1 MGVIEIYMMSSQ
13 VSGIVLATGSLREVA
28 QFVAEWAW
36 DIWWALVLGFTIS
49 GAIQAYVSQERM
61 VELLG
66 GRGFRE
72 IGLGS
77 FFGFLS
83 SSCSFAAIA
92 TTRTIFKKGASPEA
106 SLAAFQFASTNLVIE
121 IGLVMWILLGWQFV
135 VADFLGGVFLI
146 FLFAVI
152 TKYLIPNSWF
162 ESARDHP
169 DETGGGM
176 QMDTILSLLLR
187 VPKRLL
193 SSFSPRSPSTT
204 TSSHEHKHTHEHH
217 HEAHTEHNQMPSR
230 IGWRY
235 AFRRAIHEWKM
246 VWSDIIVGFVI
257 AGFIAAY
264 VPQSTWTQ
272 LFALAPQ
279 GTFAWVA
286 LGSLIGVIVGIVT
299 FICSVANVPFALVLW
314 SAGIPFGGV
323 LSFIFADLIVPQIVN
338 IYRKY
343 YGLRMAITL
352 FVSIFLVAF
361 VSGILI
367 HYLFVGLNLVP
378 QATTGGA
385 VSGTYTLVLNVLFTP
400 LFLAQVYVT
409 YIEPRRGSYS
419 VSA

>member
-1 MGVIEIYMMSSQ
+1 MAIEEAGVISSQ
-13 VSGIVLATGSLREVA
+13 ICGIVLATGSLHEVG
-28 QFVAEWAW
+28 QFIIEWAW

-61 VELLG
+61 IELLG
-66 GRGFRE
+66 GRGPRE
-72 IGLGS
+72 IGLGA

-135 VADFLGGVFLI
+135 IADFLGGVFLI
-146 FLFAVI
+146 LLFAVI
-152 TKYLIPNSWF
+152 TKYLVPDSWF

-187 VPKRLL
+187 APKRLL
-193 SSFSPRSPSTT
+193 STRSSTT
-204 TSSHEHKHTHEHH
+204 TSESSRGEHEH
-217 HEAHTEHNQMPSR
+217 AHTEHDEMQSES
-230 IGWRY
+230 GWKY

-246 VWSDIIVGFVI
+246 VWSDIIVGFII

-272 LFALAPQ
+272 LFSLAPR

-286 LGSLIGVIVGIVT
+286 LGSLIGVIVGIIT

-323 LSFIFADLIVPQIVN
+323 LAFIFADLIVPQIVN

-343 YGLRMAITL
+343 YGLRMAVTL
-352 FVSIFLVAF
+352 FVSIFFVAF

-385 VSGTYTLVLNVLFTP
+385 VPGTYTLVLNVLFTP

-409 YIEPRRGSYS
+409 YIEPRRGSRPTT
-419 VSA
+419 A

>member
-1 MGVIEIYMMSSQ
+1 MDIVGANIIGSQ
-13 VSGIVLATGSLREVA
+13 ISAIVLATGSFREVG

-49 GAIQAYVSQERM
+49 GVIQAYVSQERM
-61 VELLG
+61 VDLLG
-66 GRGFRE
+66 GRGLRE
-72 IGLGS
+72 IELGA

-92 TTRTIFKKGASPEA
+92 ATRTIFKKGASPEA

-135 VADFLGGVFLI
+135 AADFLGGIFLI
-146 FLFAVI
+146 LLLAVI
-152 TKYLIPNSWF
+152 TKYLIPTSWF
-162 ESARDHP
+162 ERAREHP

-187 VPKRLL
+187 IPKRVL
-193 SSFSPRSPSTT
+193 STGSPPG
-204 TSSHEHKHTHEHH
+204 SSESHQEHH
-217 HEAHTEHNQMPSR
+217 HGHAHHPDHDAHVEHDEAPSKT
-230 IGWRY
+230 GWKY
-235 AFRRAIHEWKM
+235 AFRRAIHEWEM
-246 VWSDIIVGFVI
+246 VWSDIIIGFII

-272 LFALAPQ
+272 LFTLAPQ

-323 LSFIFADLIVPQIVN
+323 LAFIFADLIVPQIVN

-343 YGLRMAITL
+343 YGLRMAIAL
-352 FVSIFLVAF
+352 SVSIFIVA
-361 VSGILI
+361 VISGILI

-378 QATTGGA
+378 QATDRGA
-385 VSGTYTLVLNVLFTP
+385 VSGIYTLVLNVLFTP

-409 YIEPRRGSYS
+409 YIEPRRGSRPTP
-419 VSA
+419 A

>member
-1 MGVIEIYMMSSQ
+1 MAIGEAGVISSQ
-13 VSGIVLATGSLREVA
+13 ICGIVLATGSLQEVGR
-28 QFVAEWAW
+28 FILEWAW

-66 GRGFRE
+66 GRGGRE
-72 IGLGS
+72 IGLGA

-121 IGLVMWILLGWQFV
+121 IGLVMWILIGWQFV
-135 VADFLGGVFLI
+135 IADFLGGVFLI
-146 FLFAVI
+146 LLFAVI
-152 TKYLIPNSWF
+152 TKYLVPDSWF

-187 VPKRLL
+187 APKQLL
-193 SSFSPRSPSTT
+193 STRSSTT
-204 TSSHEHKHTHEHH
+204 TSESSRGEHEH
-217 HEAHTEHNQMPSR
+217 AHTEHDEMQPEP
-230 IGWRY
+230 GWKY

-246 VWSDIIVGFVI
+246 VWSDIIVGFII

-272 LFALAPQ
+272 LFSLAPQ

-286 LGSLIGVIVGIVT
+286 LGSLIGVIVGIIT

-323 LSFIFADLIVPQIVN
+323 LAFIFADLIVPQIVN

-343 YGLRMAITL
+343 YGLRMAVTL
-352 FVSIFLVAF
+352 FVSIFFVAF

-385 VSGTYTLVLNVLFTP
+385 VPGTYTLVLNVLFTP

-409 YIEPRRGSYS
+409 YIEPRRGSRPTT
-419 VSA
+419 A

>member
-1 MGVIEIYMMSSQ
+1 MAVGAVSVISNQIST
-13 VSGIVLATGSLREVA
+13 VVLATGSLQEVG
-28 QFVAEWAW
+28 QFILEWAW

-66 GRGFRE
+66 GRGSRE
-72 IGLGS
+72 IGLGA

-135 VADFLGGVFLI
+135 IADFLGGVFLI
-146 FLFAVI
+146 LLFAAI
-152 TKYLIPNSWF
+152 TKYLVPDSWF

-193 SSFSPRSPSTT
+193 SSTNISEPE
-204 TSSHEHKHTHEHH
+204 SSRGEHEHAQDH
-217 HEAHTEHNQMPSR
+217 AHTDHDEMQPEPS
-230 IGWRY
+230 WKY

-246 VWSDIIVGFVI
+246 VWSDIIVGFII

-264 VPQSTWTQ
+264 VPQSAWTQ
-272 LFALAPQ
+272 LFSLAPQ

-323 LSFIFADLIVPQIVN
+323 LAFIFADLIVPQIVN

-343 YGLRMAITL
+343 YGLRMAVTL
-352 FVSIFLVAF
+352 FVSIFFVAF

-385 VSGTYTLVLNVLFTP
+385 VPGTYTLVLNVLFTP

-409 YIEPRRGSYS
+409 YIEPRRGSRPM
-419 VSA
+419 SAES